1 MSLIQNPTQEV
12 RHLRDL
18 SPQQV
23 RSGLAAWLGWLFD
36 GLDMH
41 LYTLVATAFV
51 AQLLMTGESDPE
63 VGQKASIIQAA
74 FLVGWAVGGAFFGR
88 VADLLGRSRAL
99 VLTILTYACFTGL
112 SFFSQEWWHLMVFRF
127 LAALGIGGEWA
138 VGASLLSET
147 WPKKWRPWIA
157 ATLQSAVNCGIL
169 LACLAGALL
178 KGHPP
183 QWIFLV
189 GVLPAFITLW
199 IRRAVPETE
208 EWTEARKGQP
218 APRVRELFGPEVR
231 SITWRVMLICAVSL
245 TAHWTFMFWQQSY
258 IRSLAE
264 VGPLKA
270 AKDGATVMA
279 LLWIMVGSLIGNFTA
294 GALAKVMGYGKAIA
308 LMLAG
313 YAIVMWFTFSSV
325 HSLQTTYLL
334 FAIIGLMQGC
344 FGLFTMCLPPLF
356 PVLLRSTGAGFCYNI
371 GRILSAAGVVFFGIF
386 NKVQGDFAGV
396 LLMASYLFIPAAFL
410 ALLLPEPG
418 EKRVMIEPG

>member
-1 MSLIQNPTQEV
+1 MSGLSSPQPEI
-12 RHLRDL
+12 RRLRDL

-23 RSGLAAWLGWLFD
+23 RSGVAAWLGWLFD

-51 AQLLMTGESDPE
+51 AQLLMKNEGDSD
-63 VGQKASIIQAA
+63 VAQKASIIQAA
-74 FLVGWAVGGAFFGR
+74 FLVGWALGGGIFGR

-112 SFFSQEWWHLMVFRF
+112 SFFSTEWWHLLIFRF

-147 WPKKWRPWIA
+147 WPRKWRPWIA
-157 ATLQSAVNCGIL
+157 ATLQSAVNCGVL
-169 LACLAGALL
+169 LACLSGALL

-199 IRRAVPETE
+199 IRRAVPETD
-208 EWTEARKGQP
+208 EWSEARKDQP
-218 APRVRELFGPEVR
+218 APKIRELFGPGVR
-231 SITWRVMLICAVSL
+231 SITLRVMLICAVSL

-258 IRSLAE
+258 IRGLAE
-264 VGPLKA
+264 VGALKVD
-270 AKDGATVMA
+270 KDHATIMA
-279 LLWIMVGSLIGNFTA
+279 LLWIMVGSLIGNYLA
-294 GALAKVMGYGKAIA
+294 GGLAKLFGYGKAIA
-308 LMLAG
+308 LLLAF
-313 YAIVMWFTFSSV
+313 YFAAMWLTFSSV
-325 HSLQTTYLL
+325 HSLSVTYAL
-334 FAIIGLMQGC
+334 FAVIGVMQGC

-371 GRILSAAGVVFFGIF
+371 GRILSAVGVVFFGIY

-396 LLMASYLFIPAAFL
+396 LLTASYLFIPAAFF
-410 ALLLPEPG
+410 ALLLPKIQDEP
-418 EKRVMIEPG
+418 PA